1 MQTPSRFIGLI
12 DQKFDPEFIR
22 FIFRTA
28 DGNQFCCD
36 IAWNIAGAVA
46 NSIQYR
52 GVNNPSKSDGLGL
65 TVDDVLLADT
75 HKGTILVLRTQEAG
89 DVGLILNQTA
99 IRKLRSALATFDVA
113 VPSAGTPSLT

>member
-1 MQTPSRFIGLI
+1 MQTPPRFIGLI
-12 DQKFDPEFIR
+12 DQKSDPEFIR

-28 DGNQFCCD
+28 EGNQFCCD

-52 GVNNPSKSDGLGL
+52 GANNPSKGDGLGL

-75 HKGTILVLRTQEAG
+75 HTGTILILRTQEAG
-89 DVGLILNQTA
+89 DVGLLLNKTA
-99 IRKLRSALATFDVA
+99 IRKLRSALTTFDVA
-113 VPSAGTPSLT
+113 VPPAGAH

>member
-1 MQTPSRFIGLI
+1 MVGINFWV
-12 DQKFDPEFIR
+12 DM
-22 FIFRTA
+22 
-28 DGNQFCCD
+28 
-36 IAWNIAGAVA
+36 AWNIAGEVG

-52 GVNNPSKSDGLGL
+52 GVKNPSKSDGLGL

-89 DVGLILNQTA
+89 DLGLILNQTA

-113 VPSAGTPSLT
+113 VPSAGTPSPT